1 LEQTALAKAVEN
13 RHSRLLLA
21 GLVVSH
27 LVIVSHQVDA
37 GGSRSLLE
45 RTAFLA
51 LAPLQRAVAAGIRGV
66 EAAWSGY
73 VGLRGVHED
82 NARLRER
89 ARALELELER
99 SRSLAQEAERLR
111 ELLALKSALPY
122 ESVSAEVLSRDG
134 NPWFRGITIDKGARA
149 GVRLQA
155 PVISSSGI
163 VGRVVK
169 LGPEAA
175 RVQLLLDR
183 DAGIGVLIERTR
195 VSGVLAG
202 QVGFADKGTTD
213 LLMRYVPALTD
224 VAVGDRVLSS
234 GLDRIYPKGLV
245 VGRVRSVG
253 PPSGLFREVVVTPS
267 ARFDQLE
274 QVLVLKLP
282 EPDLEMTESVR

>member
-1 LEQTALAKAVEN
+1 MAKAVEN

-27 LVIVSHQVDA
+27 LVIVSHQVDT
-37 GGSRSLLE
+37 GGGTSLLE

-51 LAPLQRAVAAGIRGV
+51 LAPIQRSVAAAIRLL
-66 EAAWSGY
+66 EAGWSGY
-73 VGLRGVHED
+73 VGLRGVHDE
-82 NARLRER
+82 NARLAARTRE
-89 ARALELELER
+89 LELELER
-99 SRSLAQEAERLR
+99 SRSLAEESARLR
-111 ELLALKSALPY
+111 ELLDLKAALPY

-134 NPWFRGITIDKGARA
+134 TPWFRGVTIDKGSAD

-155 PVISSSGI
+155 PVISPSGI

-169 LGPEAA
+169 LGAQAA

-183 DAGIGVLIERTR
+183 DAAIGALIERTR
-195 VSGVLAG
+195 VNGVLAG
-202 QVGFADKGTTD
+202 QVGFADRGTAD
-213 LLMRYVPALTD
+213 LVMRYVPALAE

-253 PPSGLFREVVVTPS
+253 AASGLFREVVVTPS

-282 EPDLEMTESVR
+282 DQDVTLTESVR

>member
-1 LEQTALAKAVEN
+1 MAKAVEN

-37 GGSRSLLE
+37 GGGSSLLE
-45 RTAFLA
+45 RAAFLA
-51 LAPLQRAVAAGIRGV
+51 FEPVQRSVATAIRLLEAG
-66 EAAWSGY
+66 WSGY
-73 VGLRGVHED
+73 VGLRGVHDE
-82 NARLRER
+82 NARLLER

-99 SRSLAQEAERLR
+99 SRNLAEESARLR
-111 ELLALKSALPY
+111 ELLDLKAALPY
-122 ESVSAEVLSRDG
+122 DSVSAEVLSRDG
-134 NPWFRGITIDKGARA
+134 TPWFRGVTIDKGSAD

-155 PVISSSGI
+155 PVITPSGI

-169 LGPEAA
+169 LGARAA

-183 DAGIGVLIERTR
+183 DAGIAALIERTR
-195 VSGVLAG
+195 VNGVLAG
-202 QVGFADKGTTD
+202 QVGFADRGTSD
-213 LLMRYVPALTD
+213 LAMRYVPALAE

-274 QVLVLKLP
+274 LVLVLRLP
-282 EPDLEMTESVR
+282 ERDLSLTESVR

>member
-1 LEQTALAKAVEN
+1 MAKAVEN

-27 LVIVSHQVDA
+27 LVIVSHQVDT
-37 GGSRSLLE
+37 GGGTSLLE

-51 LAPLQRAVAAGIRGV
+51 LAPIQRSVAAAIRLL
-66 EAAWSGY
+66 EAGWSGY
-73 VGLRGVHED
+73 VGLRGVHDE
-82 NARLRER
+82 NARLA
-89 ARALELELER
+89 ARTRDLELELER
-99 SRSLAQEAERLR
+99 SRSLAEESARLR
-111 ELLALKSALPY
+111 ELLDLKAALPY

-134 NPWFRGITIDKGARA
+134 TPWFRGVTIDKGSAD

-155 PVISSSGI
+155 PVISPSGI

-169 LGPEAA
+169 LGAQAA

-183 DAGIGVLIERTR
+183 DAAIGALIERTR
-195 VSGVLAG
+195 VNGVLAG
-202 QVGFADKGTTD
+202 QVGFADRGTAD
-213 LLMRYVPALTD
+213 LVMRYVPALAE

-253 PPSGLFREVVVTPS
+253 AASGLFREVVVTPS

-282 EPDLEMTESVR
+282 DQDVTLTESVR